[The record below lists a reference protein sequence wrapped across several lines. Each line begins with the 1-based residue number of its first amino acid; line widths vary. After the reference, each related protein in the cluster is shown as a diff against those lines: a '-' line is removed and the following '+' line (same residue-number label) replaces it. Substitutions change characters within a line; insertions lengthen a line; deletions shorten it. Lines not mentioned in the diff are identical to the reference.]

1 MKHILE
7 INLRACATLSLLT
20 ALAAPVQSQVATG
33 EQLLSRIGINPTVAA
48 DGRNGFV
55 LGWRDQDAPGSSG
68 IFAAT
73 LPQGALAP
81 RKPFQV
87 NTTTAGDQIFPAVA
101 ADAGGRFIFVWQDG
115 AQFDPSVAP
124 RDLGQ
129 AFGAGGGRQSP
140 EIQLSPGGAGQI
152 TPQVAMMDGGRFVA
166 AWVEPGLPRYAVK
179 AARFSAGGV
188 RQGAEIALKA
198 RGDQNNLVGVAAF
211 PGGFAVA
218 WNEFY
223 ECHLS
228 STGGFVGAVARFD
241 AAGRSLGPDVRVGSP
256 DCDATVPAGDVAALV
271 GSRAGLLAVFFGNAY
286 FLAQRFDP
294 STGAPTGGQ
303 FRIPRSDC
311 KESHCVL
318 LAALTMDNFG
328 RFAVIWETDD
338 FNRFSLA
345 AQLFNPRGK
354 PITGRIA
361 VSDDTSGSFETPAAA
376 LADDGTLAV
385 VWRRELGSVNATDG
399 LYLRR
404 IALGGQTS
412 E

>member
-1 MKHILE
+1 MKISSQALV
-7 INLRACATLSLLT
+7 LLALLT
-20 ALAAPVQSQVATG
+20 AVPLSAQGATATG
-33 EQLLSRIGINPTVAA
+33 EQLLSRTGIEPTVAA

-55 LGWRDQDAPGSSG
+55 LGWMDVDEPHSYG

-73 LPQGALAP
+73 LPKGALAS
-81 RKPFQV
+81 RKPFRV
-87 NTTTAGDQIFPAVA
+87 NATTAGSQLVPDVAVDA
-101 ADAGGRFIFVWQDG
+101 AGRSVFVWQDERN
-115 AQFDPSVAP
+115 V
-124 RDLGQ
+124 LGQ
-129 AFGAGGGRQSP
+129 VFGAGGGRQSP
-140 EIQLSPGGAGQI
+140 EIQLSPGGAVQL
-152 TPQVAMMDGGRFVA
+152 TPQVAMMDGGSFAA
-166 AWVEPGLPRYAVK
+166 AWVEPGPPRYAVK

-188 RQGAEIALKA
+188 RQGAEITLKA
-198 RGDQNNLVGVAAF
+198 KGDQNNLIGVASF
-211 PGGFAVA
+211 PGGFAVG

-223 ECHLS
+223 ECHLG

-241 AAGRSLGPDVRVGSP
+241 TAGRALGPDFRVGSP
-256 DCDATVPAGDVAALV
+256 DCDATVPAGDLAALA
-271 GSRAGLLAVFFGNAY
+271 GSRAGLLAVFVGDSY

-294 STGAPTGGQ
+294 SSGAPTGGQ
-303 FRIPRSDC
+303 FRIQRADC
-311 KESHCVL
+311 TEGHCVF
-318 LAALTMDNFG
+318 LAALTMDDFG

-338 FNRFSLA
+338 LNRFSLA

-385 VWRRELGSVNATDG
+385 VWRRTGGSVPATDG

-404 IALGGQTS
+404 LALGGKAG

>member
-1 MKHILE
+1 MKISLKTFAILALLATAAVP
-7 INLRACATLSLLT
+7 LRAQEAT
-20 ALAAPVQSQVATG
+20 ATG
-33 EQLLSRIGINPTVAA
+33 EQLLSLTGKEPTVAA

-55 LGWRDQDAPGSSG
+55 LGWMDNDVPGIYG

-73 LPQGALAP
+73 LPPGARSPRKAFRVNTPTTDPQLGPDVAVDADGRFVFGWLSPNERRALA
-81 RKPFQV
+81 RV
-87 NTTTAGDQIFPAVA
+87 
-101 ADAGGRFIFVWQDG
+101 
-115 AQFDPSVAP
+115 
-124 RDLGQ
+124 
-129 AFGAGGGRQSP
+129 FGAGGGPQSP
-140 EIQLSPGGAGQI
+140 EISLSSREVAQL
-152 TPQVAMMDGGRFVA
+152 TPQVAMLNGGAFVA
-166 AWVEPGLPRYAVK
+166 AWAEFDSPRSTVK

-188 RQGAEIALKA
+188 RQGGEIALKA
-198 RGDQNNLVGVAAF
+198 RGDQNNLVGVASF

-241 AAGRSLGPDVRVGSP
+241 LAGRSLGPDVRVGTP
-256 DCDATVPAGDVAALV
+256 DCDATVPAGDVAALA
-271 GSRAGLLAVFFGNAY
+271 GSRSGVLALFFGDSY

-294 STGAPTGGQ
+294 STGAPTAGQ
-303 FRIPRSDC
+303 FRIPRSAC
-311 KESHCVL
+311 TEGHCVF
-318 LAALTMDNFG
+318 LAALAMDDSG

-361 VSDDTSGSFETPAAA
+361 VSDDTSGSFEAPAAA

-385 VWRRELGSVNATDG
+385 MWRRELGSVNATDG

-404 IALGGQTS
+404 MALGGKAG